1 MRKLTRQEKRRI
13 RDARRK
19 LAQLEQQH
27 HHEAF
32 TAANRAREEGRIA
45 GVQQGARIIRE
56 KVLDHA
62 GRLYKEGR
70 DDAAKAVRDVH
81 GLLPA
86 TL

>member
-13 RDARRK
+13 RDAHRK
-19 LAQLEQQH
+19 LAQLEQKH
-27 HHEAF
+27 RHEAF